1 MAQAPKTSLPVGF
14 IQRLSDDMI
23 FYTGDAVRALR
34 NQDDLREF
42 VRELAADPEK
52 GKCIKELSIKGQG
65 NGIGADVCH
74 WIDTIPRLLRGKL
87 PNLKNIHFDSI
98 AWDRSHLNAL
108 NTRLAPDLGYAFPT
122 VVTLRFVYC
131 SFAHFR
137 DFEAVLL
144 SFPVLSHLCVE
155 NLMGLPADDKETLAY
170 LRMPTPGRT
179 VVRLRSLCLYRYS
192 RMELLFAW
200 VRLTATMT
208 LQSLA
213 LHLTN
218 VDTKHEAFVA
228 RQLLET
234 LGPMLRHLTIGH
246 TFNRDNPIRGSLFDI
261 SHNTRL
267 ASLRFLFRSME
278 PHTVPWASSILAKL
292 ASDRVRRI
300 AFDVWLSDEKQLQ
313 NAAWSELVEC
323 VGALKLQQVE
333 VVHRGELEWRKAY
346 TAIKATFY
354 RLPDPSIFRLVLID
368 DINHK
373 STVVY

>member
-1 MAQAPKTSLPVGF
+1 
-14 IQRLSDDMI
+14 
-23 FYTGDAVRALR
+23 
-34 NQDDLREF
+34 
-42 VRELAADPEK
+42 
-52 GKCIKELSIKGQG
+52 
-65 NGIGADVCH
+65 
-74 WIDTIPRLLRGKL
+74 
-87 PNLKNIHFDSI
+87 
-98 AWDRSHLNAL
+98 
-108 NTRLAPDLGYAFPT
+108 
-122 VVTLRFVYC
+122 VTLRFVYC

-234 LGPMLRHLTIGH
+234 LGPMLRAPHDRAH
-246 TFNRDNPIRGSLFDI
+246 VQPRQ
-261 SHNTRL
+261 SHQR
-267 ASLRFLFRSME
+267 
-278 PHTVPWASSILAKL
+278 I
-292 ASDRVRRI
+292 I